1 MVVEDNPRDAE
12 IIVRELRNAGF
23 DVGWTRIESESQY
36 LAALETL
43 PDLIICDY
51 SLPQFDGLRALDLL
65 VERDLEIPFI
75 LVSGTIGEER
85 AAQAIQRGADDY
97 LLKDRLARLGPA
109 VHRALDIGQT
119 RKERKA
125 ALAELHQSE
134 RAYRQLVDSLPVAVY
149 TTDTS
154 GRVTLFNEAAVA
166 LWGQPPDA
174 LNLYS
179 NPMRLLDLEGREIP
193 VAQRPTARVLA
204 ENRGIL
210 GAEYV
215 LERADATRRHVLAY
229 PHPIRSE
236 DGTLTGAVSLILDVT
251 ELRQAQQALLAAE
264 VFAQATIDSVS
275 AHICVLDETGTVVA
289 VNLAWREFGQQSYP
303 QPEESTA
310 YLGTNYLQACEGAV
324 ESDTPEASP
333 MASGIRQVMDG
344 TLAEFTLE
352 YPCHSPS
359 EQRWFL
365 ARVTRFLGASRNV
378 VVAHEDITERKLA
391 LEVLEA
397 SEAEQRNLVRQL
409 EEERARLVAAQR
421 VAKVGS
427 WETDRLTLSVRWSDE
442 THRIHETDPA
452 TFDPSHQRLLALV
465 HPADREAV
473 DSAFAQIH
481 HQGDAHVLEHRLL
494 LADGRIKHVEE
505 RWLNV
510 FDAQGKAIRA
520 VGTCQ
525 DVSER
530 KLHEQQVARL
540 SRVQMLLSGINMLI
554 VRVNDPG
561 ALYQGACRI
570 AVEDGGFLM
579 AMLVLVD
586 PANGG
591 IRVAATAGK
600 DEDFAAEINHVLAT
614 PALAEHSLTAR
625 AIREQQVV
633 VANDCRT
640 DNRLTLA
647 AAFCERGVKS
657 LAVFPLLVAE
667 QTVGAFV
674 LYSAELDFFGSDEL
688 GLLTELTDDI
698 AFAMDHI
705 EKSERLAYLAF
716 YDQLTGLPNAQLFQ
730 DQLDRYIAAAA
741 QDGGQVC
748 VFVLDLDGFTDINR
762 RLGRQV
768 GDALLRAVA
777 TRLQHEL
784 PQPFAL
790 ARTAADTFAVASPS
804 VDGVALGCDRVRDCT
819 LGALREVFRVAGQ
832 QIRISGKVGIAVFP
846 EDGNDGKAVLLNAE
860 SALKRAKSSK
870 QNYLYS
876 SNALNALATARLTLE
891 GELREALVDN
901 QFRVHYQPR
910 VDMARGD
917 IVGAEALIRWQHPVR
932 GLLAPGEFIE
942 LAEESALIVPIGAW
956 MLQAVCAQQADWV
969 AAGLP
974 TVPVAVN
981 VSAVQFEQGDL
992 LQVIRDALQAS
1003 ALAPRMLHLEL
1014 TESAVMGDPDAAA
1027 AVLQA
1032 VRALGVEL
1040 ALDDFGTG
1048 YSSLA
1053 SIKRYPFSMVKIDRS
1068 FVTHITS
1075 NVEDAAIAG
1084 ATIAMAHRL
1093 RLKVVA
1099 EGVETQGQFNYLRA
1113 QGCDE
1118 MQGYLFSRPVA
1129 AEAFAQMLRLGT
1141 RLPMADVADE
1151 AKPTLLLVDDERGI
1165 RSALTRLLRQDGYR
1179 ILSAGSGEDGLE
1191 LLALNAVQVII
1202 SDQRMPG
1209 MSGTEFLG
1217 KVSRLYPATVRIL
1230 LSGYTDLKVVTE
1242 GVNQGAVFK
1251 FVTKP
1256 WDDDQLRQQVR
1267 EAFAHQQTGAGG

>member
-1 MVVEDNPRDAE
+1 MASTDH
-12 IIVRELRNAGF
+12 GHH
-23 DVGWTRIESESQY
+23 
-36 LAALETL
+36 
-43 PDLIICDY
+43 PDRC
-51 SLPQFDGLRALDLL
+51 
-65 VERDLEIPFI
+65 
-75 LVSGTIGEER
+75 
-85 AAQAIQRGADDY
+85 
-97 LLKDRLARLGPA
+97 
-109 VHRALDIGQT
+109 
-119 RKERKA
+119 
-125 ALAELHQSE
+125 AELSRLIATLHETEQRIAVLTRGE
-134 RAYRQLVDSLPVAVY
+134 VD
-149 TTDTS
+149 
-154 GRVTLFNEAAVA
+154 AVA
-166 LWGQPPDA
+166 
-174 LNLYS
+174 S
-179 NPMRLLDLEGREIP
+179 SEGHNY
-193 VAQRPTARVLA
+193 L
-204 ENRGIL
+204 
-210 GAEYV
+210 
-215 LERADATRRHVLAY
+215 
-229 PHPIRSE
+229 
-236 DGTLTGAVSLILDVT
+236 
-251 ELRQAQQALLAAE
+251 LRQAQEQIREDASARNAAILDALPANVALLDADGL
-264 VFAQATIDSVS
+264 I
-275 AHICVLDETGTVVA
+275 VA
-289 VNLAWREFGQQSYP
+289 VNHAWHTYAIDHEFPAGVDVLA
-303 QPEESTA
+303 A
-310 YLGTNYLQACEGAV
+310 NYLDVCDNAMG
-324 ESDTPEASP
+324 PEQEVARE
-333 MASGIRQVMDG
+333 AAAGIRSVIAGATASYVQ
-344 TLAEFTLE
+344 E
-352 YPCHSPS
+352 YPCDSPS
-359 EQRWFL
+359 ESQWFQL
-365 ARVTRFLGASRNV
+365 LVTPIEGERPGGV
-378 VVAHEDITERKLA
+378 VVMHVDISSQRRAEGESTELQNRFADLLKNMELASVMLDTDGLITFCNDYLLSLTGWSREETIGNDWFEQFVPVADNAARDAFRMLFASVSSDVPAFGKYENHILTRAGDLRLIRWSNTLQRSPTGQLIGSASIGEDITDQRQ
-391 LEVLEA
+391 
-397 SEAEQRNLVRQL
+397 AEIQL
-409 EEERARLVAAQR
+409 R
-421 VAKVGS
+421 
-427 WETDRLTLSVRWSDE
+427 
-442 THRIHETDPA
+442 H
-452 TFDPSHQRLLALV
+452 
-465 HPADREAV
+465 
-473 DSAFAQIH
+473 
-481 HQGDAHVLEHRLL
+481 
-494 LADGRIKHVEE
+494 
-505 RWLNV
+505 
-510 FDAQGKAIRA
+510 
-520 VGTCQ
+520 
-525 DVSER
+525 
-530 KLHEQQVARL
+530 L
-540 SRVQMLLSGINMLI
+540 SRVQRVLSGINTLI
-554 VRVNDPG
+554 VRVSDRD

-570 AVEDGGFLM
+570 AVEGGGFLM
-579 AMLVLVD
+579 AMLVVVD
-586 PANGG
+586 PISGG
-591 IRVAATAGK
+591 MRVAATAGK
-600 DEDFAAEINHVLAT
+600 DEGFVADIQHVLTT
-614 PALAEHSLTAR
+614 PALAENSITAR
-625 AIREQQVV
+625 AVREQRVV

-647 AAFCERGVKS
+647 TAFRERGVKS

-688 GLLTELTDDI
+688 ALLTELTDDI

-730 DQLDRYIAAAA
+730 DQLDRYIAAAR
-741 QDGGQVC
+741 QDGGNVC
-748 VFVLDLDGFTDINR
+748 VMVLDLDGFTEVNR
-762 RLGRQV
+762 SLGRSV
-768 GDALLRAVA
+768 GDGLLRAVA
-777 TRLQHEL
+777 ARMQDALV
-784 PQPFAL
+784 QPFSL
-790 ARTAADTFAVASPS
+790 ARTAADTFAVATPS
-804 VDGVALGCDRVRDCT
+804 MGAAALGCDHVRDGT
-819 LGALREVFRVAGQ
+819 LGGLREVFMIAGHE
-832 QIRISGKVGIAVFP
+832 IRISAKVGIAVFP
-846 EDGNDGKAVLLNAE
+846 EDGNDGKSVLLNAE
-860 SALKRAKSSK
+860 SALKRAKSSN
-870 QNYLYS
+870 QNYVYS
-876 SNALNALATARLTLE
+876 SNELNALATARLALE
-891 GELREALVDN
+891 NALREALVDN

-992 LQVIRDALQAS
+992 LQVIRDALQTS
-1003 ALAPRMLHLEL
+1003 ALAPQMLHIEL

-1099 EGVETQGQFNYLRA
+1099 EGVETQGQFNYLRS

-1141 RLPMADVADE
+1141 RLPMQDIADE
-1151 AKPTLLLVDDERGI
+1151 AKPTLLLVDDEAGI

-1267 EAFAHQQTGAGG
+1267 EAFAHQQTSAGG

>member
-1 MVVEDNPRDAE
+1 MASTDRG
-12 IIVRELRNAGF
+12 RH
-23 DVGWTRIESESQY
+23 
-36 LAALETL
+36 
-43 PDLIICDY
+43 PDLC
-51 SLPQFDGLRALDLL
+51 
-65 VERDLEIPFI
+65 
-75 LVSGTIGEER
+75 
-85 AAQAIQRGADDY
+85 
-97 LLKDRLARLGPA
+97 
-109 VHRALDIGQT
+109 
-119 RKERKA
+119 
-125 ALAELHQSE
+125 AELSRLIATLHETEQRIAVLTRGE
-134 RAYRQLVDSLPVAVY
+134 VD
-149 TTDTS
+149 
-154 GRVTLFNEAAVA
+154 AVA
-166 LWGQPPDA
+166 
-174 LNLYS
+174 S
-179 NPMRLLDLEGREIP
+179 SEGHNY
-193 VAQRPTARVLA
+193 L
-204 ENRGIL
+204 
-210 GAEYV
+210 
-215 LERADATRRHVLAY
+215 
-229 PHPIRSE
+229 
-236 DGTLTGAVSLILDVT
+236 
-251 ELRQAQQALLAAE
+251 LRQAQEQMRKDASTRNAAILDALPAHVALLDGDGL
-264 VFAQATIDSVS
+264 I
-275 AHICVLDETGTVVA
+275 VA
-289 VNLAWREFGQQSYP
+289 VNHAWHSFARENGYVAGEDGLASSYF
-303 QPEESTA
+303 E
-310 YLGTNYLQACEGAV
+310 ACDYVVGV
-324 ESDTPEASP
+324 ERDA
-333 MASGIRQVMDG
+333 ARRAAAGIRSVIAG
-344 TLAEFTLE
+344 TTASYAQE
-352 YPCHSPS
+352 YPCDSPTES
-359 EQRWFL
+359 KWFQL
-365 ARVTRFLGASRNV
+365 VVTPIEGERPGGV
-378 VVAHEDITERKLA
+378 VVMHVDISSRRRAEGESAELNRRFADLLTNMQM
-391 LEVLEA
+391 A
-397 SEAEQRNLVRQL
+397 SVMLDTHGQITFCSDHLL
-409 EEERARLVAAQR
+409 
-421 VAKVGS
+421 
-427 WETDRLTLSVRWSDE
+427 RLTGWSREE
-442 THRIHETDPA
+442 TLGNDWFEQFVPA
-452 TFDPSHQRLLALV
+452 
-465 HPADREAV
+465 ADRAV
-473 DSAFAQIH
+473 RSEFK
-481 HQGDAHVLEHRLL
+481 LL
-494 LADGRIKHVEE
+494 LASSSEGARDDISDGASGAGKYENHILTRDGDVRLM
-505 RWLNV
+505 RWSNTLQRSPSGQVIGTASIGEDVTEQRQAEIQLRHLN
-510 FDAQGKAIRA
+510 
-520 VGTCQ
+520 
-525 DVSER
+525 
-530 KLHEQQVARL
+530 
-540 SRVQMLLSGINMLI
+540 RVQRVLSGINTLI
-554 VRVNDPG
+554 VRVSDRD

-570 AVEDGGFLM
+570 AVESGGFLM
-579 AMLVLVD
+579 AMLVVVD
-586 PANGG
+586 PSSGG
-591 IRVAATAGK
+591 MRVAATAGK
-600 DEDFAAEINHVLAT
+600 DEGFVAEIHHVLTT

-625 AIREQQVV
+625 AVREQQVV

-932 GLLAPGEFIE
+932 GLLAPAEFIE

-956 MLQAVCAQQADWV
+956 MLQAVCAQQMAWT
-969 AAGLP
+969 AAGLQ

-992 LQVIRDALQAS
+992 LQVIRAALQAS
-1003 ALAPRMLHLEL
+1003 ALAPQMLHLEL
-1014 TESAVMGDPDAAA
+1014 TESAVMRDPDAAA

-1053 SIKRYPFSMVKIDRS
+1053 SIKRYPFSTVKIDRS

-1075 NVEDAAIAG
+1075 NVEDAAIAS

-1099 EGVETQGQFNYLRA
+1099 EGVETQGQFNYLRS